1 MRRAKT
7 GREHDRR
14 AGHDLIQ
21 LTVKREAKEQFCSE
35 EIHTLISRSSS
46 LPIKEVKE
54 ENQP

>member
-7 GREHDRR
+7 GREHDRS

-46 LPIKEVKE
+46 LSIKEVKE